1 MTLMKKNNNSGIW
14 VMLAIGLL
22 AGGLLILLDASLLLK
37 ILFVVMGVFTVIANV
52 PGVVAG
58 IVDFSTRT
66 GKFTL
71 ISSAVSVLVG
81 FLMIFKHSALLMV
94 FLGVYMLVLPLI
106 GILLASDKKK
116 QLMSELPKMILGV
129 VLLVVG
135 PAETLGILFDV
146 AGTIILVLSVV
157 IALVMLARAKRY
169 SNKTGGRIFADT
181 DGDGTIDTVF
191 VDTTGDGKPDL
202 GVDYNEK
209 K

>member
-169 SNKTGGRIFADT
+169 SSKTGGRIFADT

>member
-1 MTLMKKNNNSGIW
+1 
-14 VMLAIGLL
+14 
-22 AGGLLILLDASLLLK
+22 
-37 ILFVVMGVFTVIANV
+37 
-52 PGVVAG
+52 
-58 IVDFSTRT
+58 
-66 GKFTL
+66 
-71 ISSAVSVLVG
+71 
-81 FLMIFKHSALLMV
+81 
-94 FLGVYMLVLPLI
+94 
-106 GILLASDKKK
+106 
-116 QLMSELPKMILGV
+116 MILGV